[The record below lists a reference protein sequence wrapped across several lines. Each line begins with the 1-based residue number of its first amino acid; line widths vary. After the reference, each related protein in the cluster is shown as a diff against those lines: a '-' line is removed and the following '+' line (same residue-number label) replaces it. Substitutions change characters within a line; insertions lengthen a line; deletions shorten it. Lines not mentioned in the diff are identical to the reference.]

1 MLEGCDRRTTVGC
14 RDFAILTVLVR
25 LGLRSGEV
33 AALSVDDIIW
43 QIGELTVTGKGN
55 RRDRLPLPVDVGQA
69 IADYCRDGRR
79 NGGCRS
85 LFLCSQAPYGRAVAF
100 RNRPSSSPRMRTR
113 RTSRIGTH
121 RLRHSAA
128 TGMRAAGAPLLEI
141 GQVLRHRHVA
151 TTALYAKD
159 DLEALAVVARP
170 WPGGGA

>member
-1 MLEGCDRRTTVGC
+1 
-14 RDFAILTVLVR
+14 
-25 LGLRSGEV
+25 
-33 AALSVDDIIW
+33 
-43 QIGELTVTGKGN
+43 LTVTGKGN

-85 LFLCSQAPYGRAVAF
+85 LFLCSEAPYGGLSRSGIAQVVARACERAGL
-100 RNRPSSSPRMRTR
+100 P
-113 RTSRIGTH
+113 RIGSH

-128 TGMRAAGAPLLEI
+128 TGMRAAGAPLFEI